1 MKNIQILNDLYNRYP
16 ALLTCKTDIQNTV
29 QEVLHCYRNQG
40 KMLICGNGGSCSDA
54 DHIVGELM
62 KSFEKKRPLDKEFE
76 EGLQA
81 VSNDRGAYIA
91 GKLQN
96 ALPAI
101 SLNAHAAL
109 YSAIS
114 NDIEGDLVFAQ
125 QIVGYGNRGDV
136 LIAITTSGN
145 SRNVV
150 DAAIAA
156 KAKGLKVIG
165 LTGRSGGKLK
175 EFCDVCICV
184 PSSGTPEVQEFHLPV
199 YHTICKVAENE
210 FF

>member
-16 ALLTCKTDIQNTV
+16 ALLICKTDIQNAV

-40 KMLICGNGGSCSDA
+40 KLLICGNGGSCSDA

>member
-1 MKNIQILNDLYNRYP
+1 MKNKEIINDLYHRYP
-16 ALLTCKTDIQNTV
+16 ALISCKQDIEQAI
-29 QEVLHCYRNQG
+29 QEILNCYGNKG
-40 KMLICGNGGSCSDA
+40 KLLICGNGGSCSDA

-62 KSFEKKRPLDKEFE
+62 KSFEKKRPLEKEFE
-76 EGLQA
+76 EGLKE
-81 VSNDRGAYIA
+81 VSADRGTYIA

-101 SLNAHAAL
+101 SLNAHSAL

-114 NDIEGDLVFAQ
+114 NDIDGDLVFAQ
-125 QIVGYGNRGDV
+125 QIVGYGNPGDV

-150 DAAIAA
+150 DAAITA
-156 KAKGLKVIG
+156 KTKGLKVIG
-165 LTGRSGGKLK
+165 LIGKTGGKLK

-184 PSSGTPEVQEFHLPV
+184 PSSSTPEVQEFHLPV
-199 YHTICKVAENE
+199 YHTICKVVENE